1 MCAAPEIRR
10 ERGLTLLEQIM
21 FIVVIGIAAVGVL
34 GVIGYATR
42 ASTDPMIHKQALA
55 IAEALLEEAQ
65 LMPFTYCDPDDPQA
79 ATADSATVG
88 ATGCS
93 AGGVEAIGAEAGPPF
108 GPETRTSTTTPFD
121 NVNDYN
127 GFPMI
132 GGIVDIAG
140 NPVPIPELAAYSA
153 TVTVAGQA
161 LGGIAASEA
170 LLVTVTVTHPNLTPS
185 IVLNGYR
192 VRYAPNALP

>member
-1 MCAAPEIRR
+1 VRR
-10 ERGLTLLEQIM
+10 ERGMTLLELIM
-21 FIVVIGIAAVGVL
+21 FIVVIGIAAAGVV

-55 IAEALLEEAQ
+55 IAEAVLEEVQ

-79 ATADSATVG
+79 AIALSATVG
-88 ATGCS
+88 PTGCS
-93 AGGVEAIGAEAGPPF
+93 AGGVEAIGAEVAAPF
-108 GPETRTSTTTPFD
+108 GPETRTGFATPYD

-127 GFPMI
+127 GFTMA

-140 NPVPIPELAAYSA
+140 NAIPLPELAAYTA
-153 TVTVAGQA
+153 AVTVATQG
-161 LGGIAASEA
+161 LGGIGASEA
-170 LLVTVTVTHPNLTPS
+170 LLVTVTISHPNLTPS
-185 IVLNGYR
+185 IVLHGYR